1 MSRNEVSKKKI
12 YVLVLMTVMD
22 RAGAETMVMNY
33 LRHIDRNKI
42 QMDFLINRAEQ
53 SDYEKEIRSLGSK
66 VYHMSPLYPG
76 KFHQYKKEFRDFLQK
91 HPEYKIIHS
100 HLEERSYYALKIAKE
115 EGVPVRIAHAHSV
128 PKGHDMKM
136 IMRRYFRKKLDK
148 YYTHAFACGE
158 KPARWLF
165 GNTEH
170 VTIMKNAIDTD
181 VFQYDENVR
190 AKIRKS
196 LKIKEKELVI
206 GHIGRFVEEKNQM
219 FLVDIFNE
227 VHNQCP
233 DSRLLFIGGGKPKT
247 EVKYKEKVRK
257 KVRELG
263 LGSKV
268 QFLGVRKDINE
279 LLQGI
284 DVLVMPSVSEGFPVV
299 LVEAQSAGTLCLVSD
314 VVSNEVNVTGE
325 LQYQGIEQDAVEWAN
340 KILSMAQDHMPRK
353 GSEDERLEG
362 CSEDEIFGPGDKV
375 IGTCSEDEVFGSGNK
390 KELAGVVE
398 KSGLGIRKNAKWLE
412 DFYESISDEIKVR
425 NTSE

>member
-1 MSRNEVSKKKI
+1 MKNRKDEKI
-12 YVLVLMTVMD
+12 YVLVLITVMD
-22 RAGAETMVMNY
+22 RAGAETMMMNY
-33 LRHIDRNKI
+33 LRNIDRNKI

-53 SDYEKEIRSLGSK
+53 SDYEKEIGSLGSK

-76 KFHQYKKEFRDFLQK
+76 KFHRYKKEFRNFLRK
-91 HPEYKIIHS
+91 HPEYQIIHS

-136 IMRRYFRKKLDK
+136 IMRRYFRKKLRK
-148 YYTHAFACGE
+148 YYTHALACGE

-181 VFQYDENVR
+181 VFHYDENVR

-233 DSRLLFIGGGKPKT
+233 NSRLLFIGGGKPKA

-268 QFLGVRKDINE
+268 QFLGIRKDISE

-299 LVEAQSAGTLCLVSD
+299 LVEAQSVGTPCLVSD
-314 VVSNEVNVTGE
+314 VISNEVNVTGE
-325 LQYQGIEQDAVEWAN
+325 LQYQDIEQDAVEWAN
-340 KILSMAQDHMPRK
+340 KILSMVQDNMSRG
-353 GSEDERLEG
+353 GSK
-362 CSEDEIFGPGDKV
+362 DEILESGSK
-375 IGTCSEDEVFGSGNK
+375 DEVFGPGGKVVVACREDEICGASGK
-390 KELAGVVE
+390 KEMAGMIE
-398 KSGLGIRKNAKWLE
+398 KSGLGIRNNAKWLE
-412 DFYESISDEIKVR
+412 NFYESIRDEIKVR
-425 NTSE
+425 NASE